1 MNGHRM
7 HGRRGW
13 AGLGLLLV
21 VVAAHAEER
30 AIPEQSVDAPQ
41 HEGMSMPAPGSHA
54 GHSSSQMPAEPAAAV
69 EGGHA
74 GHDAPAPAGP
84 AEHAGH
90 TAAPQS
96 GGMAMGAMQGGSAPS
111 DARDPDAY
119 SDGYTTSGMPGMEQT
134 DRLVFGKVLLD
145 EFEFLSGNE
154 GEGFAW
160 SGQAN
165 YGNDANKLW
174 LRTQGLKVPGEW
186 DATTDGEVLWWH
198 PCAPFWGTVLGV
210 RQDFGAGAHTYLAA
224 GLEGLAPNWFEIQAT
239 AYLGED
245 GRVAARFKTS
255 YDLRL
260 TNRLIL
266 VPNMEANAYSRDEEE
281 RGLGA
286 GLGNVEGGLRLRYE
300 LHRKFAP
307 YVGYVWERSFSA
319 TADRRRAEGDAV
331 SERRF
336 VAGLRL
342 WW

>member
-1 MNGHRM
+1 MNSQRLYG
-7 HGRRGW
+7 GRRWG
-13 AGLGLLLV
+13 AALGLLLT
-21 VVAAHAEER
+21 VVAAHAVDK
-30 AIPEQSVDAPQ
+30 ASPEHAPEDAAQ
-41 HEGMSMPAPGSHA
+41 HDGMTMPTSGAHN
-54 GHSSSQMPAEPAAAV
+54 GHTSSELPAEPAIPA

-74 GHDAPAPAGP
+74 GHVAPATAESAGN
-84 AEHAGH
+84 

-96 GGMAMGAMQGGSAPS
+96 GGVDMGAMQGGSAPP
-111 DARDPDAY
+111 DARDPNAY
-119 SDGYTTSGMPGMEQT
+119 SDGFTTSGMPGMEQT

-145 EFEFLSGNE
+145 EVEFLSGNE

-198 PCAPFWGTVLGV
+198 PCAPFWGSVLGI
-210 RQDFGAGAHTYLAA
+210 RQDFGAGAHTYLAV
-224 GLEGLAPNWFEIQAT
+224 GLEGLAPNWFEVQAT
-239 AYLGED
+239 AYLGDD

-266 VPNMEANAYSRDEEE
+266 VPNLEANAYSRSEEQ

-286 GLGNVEGGLRLRYE
+286 GVGNVEGGLRLRYE
-300 LHRKFAP
+300 FHRKFAP
-307 YVGYVWERSFSA
+307 YVGYVWERSFA
-319 TADRRRAEGDAV
+319 GTADRRRAEGDAV

-336 VAGLRL
+336 VAGLRV